1 MFAVPVALLAISL
14 LVFYQPLA
22 ELARLALI
30 DERYTHTIAIPFLS
44 LAVIWYHR
52 AAIFPAGARAT
63 STLAGVRLLGSILAA
78 FASALAFYFHYAIGS
93 LTLAILAVTLTWTG
107 LFLAFFGRASAHAA
121 AFPLGLLL
129 LFPPLPT
136 PAVETVQSFLQYGSA
151 EATAWLFRLSGTTVF
166 RDATGLQFTVPGV
179 IIEVAR
185 ECSGIR
191 STNAL
196 LIVTLLLAH
205 FTLRSPW
212 RQLIFVLFTVPF
224 AIAKNA
230 IRIASL
236 TWLALYID
244 RDFLTGQLH
253 HSGGLVFAGLSL
265 GLLVPILL
273 VLERGERGHSKA

>member
-1 MFAVPVALLAISL
+1 MSALPFALYAISL

-22 ELARLALI
+22 ELARLALS

-44 LAVIWYHR
+44 LALIWYHR
-52 AAIFPAGARAT
+52 TTIFPSLRPQAA
-63 STLAGVRLLGSILAA
+63 LAGLRLLGAILAA
-78 FASALAFYFHYAIGS
+78 LSCALAFYFHYAAGS
-93 LTLAILAVTLTWTG
+93 LTLAVLGVVLTWAG
-107 LFLAFFGRASAHAA
+107 LFLAFFGPASAHAA

-129 LFPPLPT
+129 LFPPLPA
-136 PAVETVQSFLQYGSA
+136 PAVEAVQSFLQYGSA
-151 EATAWLFRLSGTTVF
+151 EATAWLFRLSGTSVF
-166 RDATGLQFTVPGV
+166 RDATGLRFTVPGV

-191 STNAL
+191 SSNAL

-212 RQLIFVLFTVPF
+212 RQLVFVLLTVPV

-236 TWLALYID
+236 TWLALYVD
-244 RDFLTGQLH
+244 RDFLTGELH

-273 VLERGERGHSKA
+273 VLERGERRPVKS

>member
-1 MFAVPVALLAISL
+1 MLAVPVALFAISL

-22 ELARLALI
+22 ELAQLARS
-30 DERYTHTIAIPFLS
+30 DERYTHTIAIPLLS
-44 LAVIWYHR
+44 FALVWYHR
-52 AAIFPAGARAT
+52 ATIFSKARA
-63 STLAGVRLLGSILAA
+63 SSAFAPVRLLGAILAA
-78 FASALAFYFHYAIGS
+78 VSCALAFYFHYAVGS
-93 LTLAILAVTLTWTG
+93 LTLAILGVTLTWTG
-107 LFLAFFGRASAHAA
+107 LFLARFGHASAHAA

-129 LFPPLPT
+129 LFPPLPA
-136 PAVETVQSFLQYGSA
+136 PAVEAVQSFLQYGSA

-166 RDATGLQFTVPGV
+166 RDATGLRFSVPGV

-191 STNAL
+191 SSNAL
-196 LIVTLLLAH
+196 LIVSLLLAH
-205 FTLRSPW
+205 FTLQSPW
-212 RQLIFVLFTVPF
+212 RKLVFVLFTVPF

-236 TWLALYID
+236 TWLALYVD
-244 RDFLTGQLH
+244 RDFLTGELH

-273 VLERGERGHSKA
+273 VLERGERQPVKS